1 VIALDAT
8 LTATGS
14 QPLLDLVNSGTVKP
28 ELLVGE
34 DGAEAITK
42 ARAAALEAE

>member
-1 VIALDAT
+1 
-8 LTATGS
+8 
-14 QPLLDLVNSGTVKP
+14 VKP

-42 ARAAALEAE
+42 ARAAAIEGR